1 MSEIRARH
9 TVTVST
15 RVPQALSDAINV
27 ARGSQSRSSWLERA
41 IRDALERQ
49 VHQPSEGP
57 PILGHFWGPNAIAR
71 IVKSGIAYERY
82 RCTQCG
88 AISNWFTPSQR
99 LPNCAAKHTEQVTA

>member
-1 MSEIRARH
+1 MTRIQARH

-15 RVPQALSDAINV
+15 RVPKALSDAIDV
-27 ARGSQSRSSWLERA
+27 ARGSITRSAWLERA

-49 VHQPSEGP
+49 VHQPAEGP
-57 PILGHFWGPNAIAR
+57 PILGHFWGPASIAR
-71 IVKSGIAYERY
+71 VVKSGTAYERY

-88 AISNWFTPSQR
+88 AISDWLTPSQR